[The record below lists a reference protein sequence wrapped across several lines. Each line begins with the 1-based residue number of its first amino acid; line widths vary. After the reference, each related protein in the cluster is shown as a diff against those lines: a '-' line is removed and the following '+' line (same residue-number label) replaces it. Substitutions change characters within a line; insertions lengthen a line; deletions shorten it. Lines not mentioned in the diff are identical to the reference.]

1 MTMLCRLYAERSF
14 DLWKTSTV
22 APWLQKNAN
31 EAARLVSQKDPRV
44 AEGQEARKKR

>member
-1 MTMLCRLYAERSF
+1 MLCRLYAERSA

-22 APWLQKNAN
+22 APWLQRNSV
-31 EAARLVSQKDPRV
+31 EAARLVANKDPRV